1 MSYDVDVVTL
11 LRVEVTQ
18 PSFTAAQPLT
28 AEQDASMNLALL
40 VVVPPYV
47 FVVVPLFL
55 ACYGGSCVAYVI
67 YKTYRHCNRRN
78 GKSHSVNLDNMEN
91 NPTPTAFPAYFHAP
105 GQPLPPPTQRDGYAK
120 TPASYDPPSDVA
132 ADLPIGDI
140 LMKKVA
146 QKSSATAY

>member
-1 MSYDVDVVTL
+1 MSCDVDVVML

-40 VVVPPYV
+40 VVVP
-47 FVVVPLFL
+47 LFL
-55 ACYGGSCVAYVI
+55 ACYGGSCVAYII

-91 NPTPTAFPAYFHAP
+91 NPAPTAFPTYFHAP
-105 GQPLPPPTQRDGYAK
+105 GQPLPPPCKPPTQRDGYAK

-140 LMKKVA
+140 LTKKVA
-146 QKSSATAY
+146 QKSSTTAY